1 MMSKLI
7 KSAIILHNWL
17 EDSQE
22 DVDLEDWMFI
32 GANPPNDDLSLVE
45 GEDAKYFRDLY
56 KDYFTTL
63 SL

>member
-32 GANPPNDDLSLVE
+32 GANPPNDLGLVE

-56 KDYFTTL
+56 KDHLTKL
-63 SL
+63 PL